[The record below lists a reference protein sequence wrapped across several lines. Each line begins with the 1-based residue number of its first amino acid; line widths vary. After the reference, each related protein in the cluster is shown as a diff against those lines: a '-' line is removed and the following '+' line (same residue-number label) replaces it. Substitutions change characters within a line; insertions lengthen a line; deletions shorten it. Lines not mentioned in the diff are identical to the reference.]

1 MDWSRAKTILIVVFL
16 LLNLLLGYQLW
27 VDRYGFATSQ
37 PELEEEDRVL
47 EQILAI
53 KDIQVLTRIPDETPE
68 LGELT
73 MNVHPKSGIP
83 ETITLEEPF
92 LFDGLTI
99 AEQSRQTLSE
109 AMKQATA
116 YAYSLVDSREGVQ
129 VLFQQ
134 YKGYPL
140 FDIKVELFVNNGM
153 VTAYRRLRA
162 EELADS
168 DGKEQQVLSARQA
181 LQILADKYLEPGEH
195 IHDIRLGYHGQAFNS
210 ETRVLAPYWRI
221 LTSGGGRYY
230 VHAIT
235 GAVE

>member
-27 VDRYGFATSQ
+27 YDRYGIAKAPPVLS
-37 PELEEEDRVL
+37 EEEKAL
-47 EQILAI
+47 AQILAL
-53 KDIQVLTRIPDETPE
+53 KDIQILTRLPDETPE
-68 LGELT
+68 MGELT
-73 MNVHPKSGIP
+73 MNVQPKNGIP
-83 ETITLEEPF
+83 ETVSFDEPF
-92 LFDGLTI
+92 FFDGLTV
-99 AEQSRQTLSE
+99 EELSASALSG
-109 AMKQATA
+109 AMAGRTD
-116 YAYSLVDSREGVQ
+116 YLYSEVDSGGDVH

-162 EELADS
+162 EELAGTDS
-168 DGKEQQVLSARQA
+168 KEQQVLSARQA
-181 LQILADKYLEPGEH
+181 VSIVADKYLETGEH
-195 IHDIRLGYHGQAFNS
+195 IYDVRLGYHGQAFNS

-221 LTSGGGRYY
+221 LTAGGGRYY

>member
-37 PELEEEDRVL
+37 PELTEEDRAL
-47 EQILAI
+47 EQILAL
-53 KDIQVLTRIPDETPE
+53 KDIQILSGIPDETPE

-83 ETITLEEPF
+83 ETVVLDEPF

-99 AEQSRQTLSE
+99 AERSGRALSD
-109 AMKQATA
+109 AIKQETE
-116 YAYSLVDSREGVQ
+116 YAYSRADSREGVQ

-134 YKGYPL
+134 YNGYPL

-153 VTAYRRLRA
+153 VTAYRRLKA

-168 DGKEQQVLSARQA
+168 DGKVQQVLSARQA
-181 LQILADKYLEPGEH
+181 IHILADKYLEPGEH
-195 IHDIRLGYHGQAFNS
+195 IHEIRLGYHGQAFNS

-221 LTSGGGRYY
+221 LTSGGRYY